1 MSRFLQRAVVLGLP
15 SLLLACSNNP
25 KNQLQGKWVGD
36 SVENFSQVER
46 VSAEPWV
53 SGTSFEFTGSR
64 VSIAI
69 PAETPREGKFE
80 VTKLTEGTLSL
91 AFVRPDK
98 VRDNADFRIE
108 QDGRLRWQL
117 GDGRS
122 VLLRKVA
129 N

>member
-1 MSRFLQRAVVLGLP
+1 M
-15 SLLLACSNNP
+15 LLACSNNP
-25 KNQLQGKWVGD
+25 QTQLQGKWVGD
-36 SVENFSQVER
+36 SVEKFSQVER
-46 VSAEPWV
+46 ASAEPWV

-69 PAETPREGKFE
+69 PAETPREGTFK

-91 AFVRPDK
+91 AFLRPGPDG

-122 VLLRKVA
+122 VLLRKA
-129 N
+129 PN